1 MLARL
6 LLLVTEL
13 LVLHANGAKSFLL
26 GDESA
31 AVSNGVDRGGV
42 LVENVDSLERQSLGL
57 GNAEVGEDEAA
68 NASGSPDEE
77 HLDTEVSVA
86 RAGVDEVG
94 S

>member
-6 LLLVTEL
+6 ILLVAKLLL
-13 LVLHANGAKSFLL
+13 LHADGAKSLFF

-31 AVSNGVDRGGV
+31 TVSDGVDRGGV
-42 LVENVDSLERQSLGL
+42 LVENVDGLERQSLGL

-68 NASGSPDEE
+68 DASGSPDEE

-86 RAGVDEVG
+86 STRVDEVG